1 MTILRVKAKGD
12 GRIVSWSRLK
22 QGQLVDAKRFGSFS
36 STTTLTDVVTD
47 LCALCQSLDGQCRL
61 TMVFPNGPTTAA
73 FDLTI
78 IGNGFQVLCGR
89 RLIRGWFPLNPFA
102 AECGANYDV
111 IVTVDA
117 SSNEAKSKIVD
128 LLQAKYAP
136 DVVA

>member
-22 QGQLVDAKRFGSFS
+22 QGQPVNKKRFGPFS
-36 STTTLTDVVTD
+36 ITTILTDVITD
-47 LCALCQSLDGQCRL
+47 IYALCQSLDGQCRL

-73 FDLTI
+73 LDLTI
-78 IGNGFQVLCGR
+78 IGNGFQVVCGR

-102 AECGANYDV
+102 AERGANYDV

-117 SSNEAKSKIVD
+117 SSNEAKSKIINLV
-128 LLQAKYAP
+128 QAKYAP
-136 DVVA
+136 DAVA